1 MSVPLV
7 RAINLRSLDVLRGL
21 VATYVLLG
29 HARWLLWTGH
39 AAWIKLQHSLA
50 ANVLAYASVTV
61 RYGHEAVMIFGS
73 TAKTVE

>member
-50 ANVLAYASVTV
+50 ACRT
-61 RYGHEAVMIFGS
+61 YGDDGDDVIQRKDGRPLYHC
-73 TAKTVE
+73 